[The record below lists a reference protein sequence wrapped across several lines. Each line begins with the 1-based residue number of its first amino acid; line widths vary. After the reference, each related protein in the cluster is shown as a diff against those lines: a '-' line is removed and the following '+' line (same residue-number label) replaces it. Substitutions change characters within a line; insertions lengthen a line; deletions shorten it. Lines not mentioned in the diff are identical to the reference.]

1 MDLFECEDLKNN
13 EEFMRPWSDKMNKLL
28 EMIPYLGG
36 SKYQDLLVMTRNYYE
51 GDNTTKKMTESG
63 AFEMT

>member
-1 MDLFECEDLKNN
+1 MT
-13 EEFMRPWSDKMNKLL
+13 PWSDKMNKLL

-51 GDNTTKKMTESG
+51 GDNATKKMTESG